1 MNDFENATTD
11 LLSIAEARSRLGG
24 VGRTTI
30 WKLVTEGKLQGIKVG
45 ARSFVLASSI
55 DHFID
60 SQLTAAS
67 EVEK

>member
-1 MNDFENATTD
+1 MNDFENTSTD
-11 LLSIAEARSRLGG
+11 LLSIADARARLGG

-55 DHFID
+55 DNFID
-60 SQLTAAS
+60 SQLTPIPV
-67 EVEK
+67 VEE